1 MGGGGR
7 ERIGVGVVELIE
19 AFCRTVCGYE
29 FEISFGNM
37 VFGGKVDDKSG
48 VRVDLSIDFLF

>member
-1 MGGGGR
+1 MGGG